1 MTWKPIEVVAISPES
16 RAVTALR
23 GQRKMLPPKH
33 FRKPAHCFID
43 LHILFLKH
51 EPPAVYQLLGGYAL
65 MKNAIIAGSMVAT
78 VLIAGCGEKPSSN
91 SATPPPAAATQ
102 SSSPVVQ
109 SSDTSDPYPGSG
121 GLFLGTPDRKDV
133 DSGRINFTPE
143 RFVSFKI
150 GSTTKAQVTALLGKP
165 AGWLTETNGTSQLEY
180 DYVEPG
186 GASDLR
192 KIIYV
197 FFTFDDKRVL
207 TRLTYPDYDSDKHN

>member
-1 MTWKPIEVVAISPES
+1 MAEFFN
-16 RAVTALR
+16 RL
-23 GQRKMLPPKH
+23 
-33 FRKPAHCFID
+33 
-43 LHILFLKH
+43 
-51 EPPAVYQLLGGYAL
+51 
-65 MKNAIIAGSMVAT
+65 
-78 VLIAGCGEKPSSN
+78 
-91 SATPPPAAATQ
+91 
-102 SSSPVVQ
+102 
-109 SSDTSDPYPGSG
+109 
-121 GLFLGTPDRKDV
+121 LGTPDRKDV

-150 GSTTKAQVTALLGKP
+150 GSATKAQVTALLGKP